1 MKHASE
7 HPVTI
12 QGLEE
17 WAALSRLCT
26 ASFYFWNLGFDLQKT
41 QIGLLQ
47 SLLYQILRSEPT
59 LARHLNAGRLDY
71 ETWELP
77 HLESA
82 FRMIADA
89 TLDTKYCFFIDGLDE
104 YHGSED
110 EVVGMLAYLTQSPN
124 IKVCA
129 STRFRT
135 IIQNEMKRLRHTIVI
150 SDHTRPDMAN
160 HVHKTLLKEPA
171 FQELSN
177 IPDNVIGCQKIVRD
191 ISEYA
196 NGVWLWVALITRNL
210 VHAVKTG
217 ETVQTLQDI
226 TDKFPRSLEAYF
238 KHMIDNVQPNY
249 QAEMAKYFLVAM
261 HQLQPLPLFAF
272 SLLDAERMNPEYA
285 IEARIQ
291 PVIDKHD
298 KNMKARVRNRCGDLM
313 EVANGPHPV
322 FLSQPVDFMHRTVAE
337 YLRDYHH
344 DDLKA
349 KLVRSDPDWKPM
361 VSLCRFQL
369 YLLKS
374 LEKGDLVG
382 PLISIT
388 DDLFYYAREIELRV
402 KDDEISPTI
411 AILDEVDR
419 VNTHHASVH
428 GLSNHWTHFP
438 DIPMDR
444 GVDVYFEGGSCNFLA
459 LTVQARLTKYVRAK
473 LTQDPRQVKKRGR
486 PLLDYA
492 LRPLRRS
499 PVAVQRFSEL
509 DDPSVN
515 IEMVRMLLEFDPD
528 RRDNIN
534 ETLYC
539 LTDRSIWTSF
549 LVSCHEAVLYSK
561 AAPGRRAIAPSL
573 REAWYKACEELI
585 CAGAEPRDKIM
596 STAPDLRIHETIRA
610 LFGARSEGL
619 LTLMAEQPKG
629 SRGNVLGCLIM

>member
-1 MKHASE
+1 LKHASE

-12 QGLEE
+12 QGLEK

-26 ASFYFWNLGFDLQKT
+26 ASFYFWNQGFDLQKT

-59 LARHLNAGRLDY
+59 LAGHINADRLDH
-71 ETWELP
+71 EIWELH

-82 FRMIADA
+82 FRQIADA
-89 TLDTKYCFFIDGLDE
+89 TLDSKYCFFIDGLDE

-135 IIQNEMKRLRHTIVI
+135 IIQNDTEKLRHTIVI
-150 SDHTRPDMAN
+150 SDHTKPDMAN
-160 HVHKTLLKEPA
+160 HVHRTLLKEPA
-171 FQELSN
+171 FEELSR
-177 IPDNVIGCQKIVRD
+177 IPDNVTGCQKIVKD

-210 VHAVKTG
+210 VQAVKTG
-217 ETVQTLQDI
+217 ETVQILQDI

-238 KHMIDNVQPNY
+238 KHMIDNIQPNY
-249 QAEMAKYFLVAM
+249 QADMAKYFLIAI

-291 PVIDKHD
+291 PIIHEDT
-298 KNMKARVRNRCGDLM
+298 KNMEARLRNRCGDLM

-344 DDLKA
+344 DDLQA

-361 VSLCRFQL
+361 VALCRIQL
-369 YLLKS
+369 FLLKS
-374 LEKGDLVG
+374 IREVNQ
-382 PLISIT
+382 LISIT
-388 DDLFYYAREIELRV
+388 DEIFYYAREIELRV
-402 KDDEISPTI
+402 KDGETSPTI
-411 AILDEVDR
+411 AILEEVDR
-419 VNTHHASVH
+419 VNTYHASLRSL
-428 GLSNHWTHFP
+428 GNHWSHFP
-438 DIPMDR
+438 NIPMDR

-473 LTQDPRQVKKRGR
+473 LTQDPSQIRKRGR

-492 LRPLRRS
+492 LRPLRRRQ
-499 PVAVQRFSEL
+499 VAVQYFSEL
-509 DDPSVN
+509 DDPNVN
-515 IEMVRMLLEFDPD
+515 IEMVRLLLDFDTD
-528 RRDNIN
+528 RWNSVN
-534 ETLYC
+534 ETLHC
-539 LTDRSIWTSF
+539 LTDRSIWTNF
-549 LVSCHEAVLYSK
+549 LVSCHENVLYSK

-585 CAGAEPRDKIM
+585 CAGAEFEDQTI
-596 STAPDLRIHETIRA
+596 STSPCLRIHETIRI
-610 LFGARSEGL
+610 LFGAKSEGL
-619 LTLMAEQPKG
+619 LKLMAEQSKASG
-629 SRGNVLGCLIM
+629 GNFLGCVVM